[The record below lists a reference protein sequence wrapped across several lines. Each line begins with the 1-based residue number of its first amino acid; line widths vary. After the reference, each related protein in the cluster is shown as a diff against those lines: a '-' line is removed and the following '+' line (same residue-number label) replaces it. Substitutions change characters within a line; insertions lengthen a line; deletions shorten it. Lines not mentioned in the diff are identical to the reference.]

1 MRSRAVYFK
10 QVNRTKTWPVKTWQS
25 PPRFISW
32 LLSVKAAC
40 RGGFCVCVWSGD
52 TGQKEARRRRR
63 TRNGEWTEEDK
74 AGSQVWTFFSYA
86 RGLTNNFWEA
96 RAVLFH
102 WLSSNWKDAAKSV
115 VSGNV
120 LDLWIAGVKRWVA
133 HRNGEKRPPKKEPN
147 NKEVTISKTCNTYC
161 QVLFLW
167 YEEKLVTIL
176 LSKSPQRWIKT
187 GISPNWEEPLVSSV
201 PSAAVHWLSHVASF
215 SNGRHQK

>member
-32 LLSVKAAC
+32 LLSAKAAC
-40 RGGFCVCVWSGD
+40 RGGFCVCVCGPETQDRKRRDGEGERGMGSGRRK
-52 TGQKEARRRRR
+52 TKLARKSER
-63 TRNGEWTEEDK
+63 
-74 AGSQVWTFFSYA
+74 FFH
-86 RGLTNNFWEA
+86 TFWEA

-167 YEEKLVTIL
+167 YEEKLETIL

-215 SNGRHQK
+215 RNGRHQK